1 MVSFLSKV
9 LETRLLGIKITA
21 SVERVFRLR
30 LAALN
35 DTICLLMAFVFDSR
49 ASRLAVPYLVEWGGF
64 KFDKYFCLTYNTL
77 NKRAEAR

>member
-9 LETRLLGIKITA
+9 IETRFLGIKITA

-35 DTICLLMAFVFDSR
+35 DTICLLR
-49 ASRLAVPYLVEWGGF
+49 ALNHSERDRPALVEWGGF
-64 KFDKYFCLTYNTL
+64 FTFVQFGFG
-77 NKRAEAR
+77 